1 MKKNGKFALGIIIL
15 SLMVAFFIGIGVSL
29 PLFPKMT
36 NANEWIGFWGSY
48 AGAVIGG
55 VITMMGVS
63 MTIQSESRNEIKPY
77 LILYE
82 IEGED
87 IPKSKA
93 IDGCVD
99 EMNGG
104 ELIDIVIKIKNVGK
118 GVAKNIILR
127 KNNQKDI
134 LKFSV
139 IEYEPG
145 YNEVYFSIM
154 RGFDIP
160 HLIKPSDKKAI
171 IQLMA
176 QQRTS
181 VFTISYE
188 DLLGNKYSYD
198 IFS

>member
-134 LKFSV
+134 LKFSD
-139 IEYEPG
+139 
-145 YNEVYFSIM
+145 
-154 RGFDIP
+154 R
-160 HLIKPSDKKAI
+160 K
-171 IQLMA
+171 
-176 QQRTS
+176 S
-181 VFTISYE
+181 VV
-188 DLLGNKYSYD
+188 
-198 IFS
+198 